1 MAEGT
6 RDLCGVPY
14 IRALMPFVRAPPSR
28 PNGLSEAPLPNTITG
43 EVRISTCEFGGECV
57 EAQIFSP

>member
-6 RDLCGVPY
+6 RDLCGVPF
-14 IRALMPFVRAPPSR
+14 IRALVPFVRVPPSW

-43 EVRISTCEFGGECV
+43 DVRISTREFGGECV
-57 EAQIFSP
+57 EAQTFSP